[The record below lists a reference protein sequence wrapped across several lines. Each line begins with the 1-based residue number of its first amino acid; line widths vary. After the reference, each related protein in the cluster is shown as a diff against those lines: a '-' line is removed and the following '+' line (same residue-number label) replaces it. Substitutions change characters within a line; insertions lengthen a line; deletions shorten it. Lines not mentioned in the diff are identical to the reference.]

1 MSQSNDGT
9 AFRPFVTTT
18 GEAISGPE
26 RALLR
31 RWLHSVAPRAVEGQ
45 AETFD
50 ALIADT
56 KSLLEGVE
64 PAPERQKCPDCG
76 GQGWYAYGET
86 DAPQQVQCE
95 RCLGTGRVAPAPAP
109 EPRWRERLI
118 ARLMEAL
125 RPFARWS
132 FEWPNTQDEITVA
145 GHAMVTVGDLRRAQ
159 AALDHASQ
167 VAMEDRGARVSER
180 PARRD
185 PV

>member
-56 KSLLEGVE
+56 KSLLEGVEPAPERQKCPDCGLLEGVE

-159 AALDHASQ
+159 AAN
-167 VAMEDRGARVSER
+167 R
-180 PARRD
+180 PR
-185 PV
+185 